1 MRWLGASLFLFVPV
15 RDFTIEY
22 FDRMLAIKAK
32 RVDNLINYR
41 APTLA
46 IATQISL
53 PTALQIFFLTY
64 MSDDS
69 R

>member
-1 MRWLGASLFLFVPV
+1 V